1 MDLLL
6 RAKGNQQ
13 PIEVVLVGGGAPV
26 CFSVPWPDQVIQQH
40 QAWRHRYLTYNDP
53 TAAAVSADAVAM
65 RGNALIAAMQSW
77 FADPAWRP
85 LDQQRQL
92 QAKTTPLRISFEGS
106 STALQSLP
114 WELLQWGQ
122 PIWRTEQQQHL
133 VQRLPRSCHRPEL
146 LVWIGREHG
155 LDLQQE
161 LQELKRLERGGEIRL
176 QIHRGA
182 EAGLGALKTA
192 LNDAGP
198 WDALIFLGHSDG
210 NAGDGGR
217 LQLADGSWVA
227 AQALQS
233 DVQTAVERGLELV
246 LLNSCSGLD
255 LAKSL
260 VRFGVAWSVCFR
272 EPVTCATASA
282 TFQRLIQQ
290 LKANKTLVM
299 ATDAVRQ
306 WLSSAGPPGSQLLLT
321 VLASPHA
328 GAYTLPLSKRRQ
340 FSLRVQATSR
350 QQWLVA
356 ACACALGMGFDVVP
370 TNPISRYLLDRRL
383 HLQAL
388 HRNITQQPGPQASAL
403 PVLVIDQKTDQAVDG
418 EPTPNRISRQTLAR
432 LLERTSASQVPS
444 VALDVVLDEPL
455 PNTDDLIA
463 VLRRQQRERV
473 LAGFFGAE
481 VSAQGSGS
489 TSMPLAPIQ
498 EAGVQAFDLATGMPT
513 SQQDPK
519 PAPLQLIE
527 SLGSSSFAGQ
537 IYPKDHSVMQAD
549 AVLDWSLDW
558 SSMIQR
564 VEPDE
569 LQGLTTPVLL
579 IGSDGNVNQNA
590 KDRFRAP
597 AIPNLNLHAVWGGGK
612 HEMPGVVL
620 QAVLAQSLRM
630 GHWLTPVSSAL
641 TAALASALGIAL
653 AAGIDRRWTRALLC
667 GAITALAIPV
677 CAQMAVSTLWLVP
690 LLLPLTAL
698 WWVALVRRS

>member
-53 TAAAVSADAVAM
+53 AAAAVSADAVAM
-65 RGNALIAAMQSW
+65 RGNALIAGMQSW

-92 QAKTTPLRISFEGS
+92 QAKTTPLRISFEGA

-122 PIWRTEQQQHL
+122 PIWRKEQQQHL
-133 VQRLPRSCHRPEL
+133 VQRLPRTCHQPEL
-146 LVWIGREHG
+146 LVWIGQEQG
-155 LDLQQE
+155 LDLDQE
-161 LQELKRLERGGEIRL
+161 LQELQRLERGGEIKL
-176 QIHRGA
+176 EIHRGA

-192 LNDAGP
+192 LNEGGP

-210 NAGDGGR
+210 NNGDGGR

-227 AQALQS
+227 AQALQR
-233 DVQTAVERGLELV
+233 DVQAAVERGLELV

-260 VRFGVAWSVCFR
+260 VRFGVAWTVCFR

-299 ATDAVRQ
+299 TTDAVRQ

-321 VLASPHA
+321 VLASPHTK
-328 GAYTLPLSKRRQ
+328 AYTLPLSKRRQ

-356 ACACALGMGFDVVP
+356 ACACALGVCFDVVP

-388 HRNITQQPGPQASAL
+388 HRKISQQPGPKEVAL
-403 PVLVIDQKTDQAVDG
+403 PVLVIDRKTDQVVDG

-432 LLERTSASQVPS
+432 LLERTEPSQVPS
-444 VALDVVLDEPL
+444 VAFDVVLDERYRTPMTWSR
-455 PNTDDLIA
+455 PESPTARSRVRWIF
-463 VLRRQQRERV
+463 LRGERSRFRQQLNAVAKASTGR
-473 LAGFFGAE
+473 GA
-481 VSAQGSGS
+481 
-489 TSMPLAPIQ
+489 
-498 EAGVQAFDLATGMPT
+498 
-513 SQQDPK
+513 
-519 PAPLQLIE
+519 
-527 SLGSSSFAGQ
+527 
-537 IYPKDHSVMQAD
+537 
-549 AVLDWSLDW
+549 SLDL
-558 SSMIQR
+558 QR
-564 VEPDE
+564 ECLP
-569 LQGLTTPVLL
+569 
-579 IGSDGNVNQNA
+579 QN
-590 KDRFRAP
+590 
-597 AIPNLNLHAVWGGGK
+597 
-612 HEMPGVVL
+612 
-620 QAVLAQSLRM
+620 
-630 GHWLTPVSSAL
+630 
-641 TAALASALGIAL
+641 
-653 AAGIDRRWTRALLC
+653 
-667 GAITALAIPV
+667 
-677 CAQMAVSTLWLVP
+677 
-690 LLLPLTAL
+690 
-698 WWVALVRRS
+698 RSRSQHPCN